1 MRKSAIII
9 SLLLGASA
17 LLHAQSNPMLLP
29 KEDYSELKV
38 LGQAFM
44 RVEYEMT
51 YRAPLYY
58 QGEDWSYEFKEK
70 DYLTDKRIVE
80 IGDNVRKDYSYWLES
95 MELANKQRAAEGK
108 PTYGRLEGAANPFEI
123 FVYRDS
129 PDIMSSRTL
138 MGTSVLR
145 YELED
150 EPISWELTDEMGT
163 VLGYSCQKATCGFG
177 GRSYTAWY
185 TVDIPVSAGP
195 YRFDGLPGLI
205 LKISSD
211 DGHYAWT
218 ATGIEKGAWDIYEK
232 QFLFHECSREK
243 AEQILRDMYCAPFK
257 FLDTFGVKTI
267 MSDGRGGARG
277 PGEKEYSVSMYYDP
291 IEVQ

>member
-1 MRKSAIII
+1 MKKHLCLIA
-9 SLLLGASA
+9 LLLGTAAA
-17 LLHAQSNPMLLP
+17 LSAQSTPLLLP
-29 KEDYSELKV
+29 KEDYSSLKSV
-38 LGQAFM
+38 GKAFM

-51 YRAPLYY
+51 WRAPLYY
-58 QGEDWSYEFKEK
+58 QGEDWHYEFQEK
-70 DYLTDKRIVE
+70 DYLTDRRIVE
-80 IGDNVRKDYSYWLES
+80 IGDNVRKDYSHWLES
-95 MELANKQRAAEGK
+95 MELANKQRAEEGK
-108 PTYGRLEGAANPFEI
+108 PTFGRLDGPACPFEV
-123 FVYRDS
+123 FVYKDS
-129 PDIMSSRTL
+129 PDIMSYRTL

-145 YELED
+145 YELTD
-150 EPISWELTDEMGT
+150 EPVTWNLGDGTET

-185 TVDIPVSAGP
+185 TIDIPVSAGP
-195 YRFDGLPGLI
+195 YRFEGLPGLI

-243 AEQILRDMYCAPFK
+243 AEQILCDMYRNPFK
-257 FLDTFGVKTI
+257 FLDTYGVQLI
-267 MSDGRGGARG
+267 MSDGRGGVRG

-291 IEVQ
+291 IELQ